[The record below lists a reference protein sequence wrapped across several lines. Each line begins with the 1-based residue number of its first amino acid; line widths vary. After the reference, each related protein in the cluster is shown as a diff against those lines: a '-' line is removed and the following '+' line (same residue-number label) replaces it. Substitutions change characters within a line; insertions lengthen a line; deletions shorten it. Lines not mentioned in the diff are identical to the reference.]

1 MRIPANEREKSG
13 KCRRWPCL
21 LSAFFHL
28 PGIYPKLVSVL
39 AVRETT
45 AIKIYVILCPRGAF
59 ALAKRLTGNYLPD
72 RDGVELGLDVMA
84 LCARKG
90 L

>member
-13 KCRRWPCL
+13 KCGRWPCL

-28 PGIYPKLVSVL
+28 PGIYPKLGSVL

-45 AIKIYVILCPRGAF
+45 ANKIHVILCPREAF
-59 ALAKRLTGNYLPD
+59 RSDQISRSVVSDSLAKRLTDTKLFT
-72 RDGVELGLDVMA
+72 R
-84 LCARKG
+84 
-90 L
+90 

>member
-1 MRIPANEREKSG
+1 MENVGDGR
-13 KCRRWPCL
+13 L

-45 AIKIYVILCPRGAF
+45 AIKIHVILCPRGAF
-59 ALAKRLTGNYLPD
+59 ALAKRLTD
-72 RDGVELGLDVMA
+72 RKLFT
-84 LCARKG
+84 R
-90 L
+90 